1 MKLLPCCVV
10 KVSCGAHHSLVLDAK
25 GAVYA
30 WGENAHGQLG
40 LGDRKDRSEPTLVAA
55 LKRFVIV
62 EVAAGRDFSTV
73 VDSAGRVHC
82 WGRNDIVGASGGCE
96 RRANARRRR
105 PWTACCRDRPRTS
118 RARWCRCPAA
128 RRTPW
133 RCARRARW

>member
-40 LGDRKDRSEPTLVAA
+40 LGDRKDRSEPTLMAA

-62 EVAAGRDFSTV
+62 EVAAGRDFSAA

-105 PWTACCRDRPRTS
+105 TWTACCRDRPRTS
-118 RARWCRCPAA
+118 RAR
-128 RRTPW
+128 
-133 RCARRARW
+133 